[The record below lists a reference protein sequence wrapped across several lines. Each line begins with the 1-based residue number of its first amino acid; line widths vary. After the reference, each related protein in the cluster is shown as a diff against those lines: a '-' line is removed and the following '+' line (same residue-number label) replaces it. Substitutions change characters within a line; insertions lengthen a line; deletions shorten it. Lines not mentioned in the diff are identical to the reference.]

1 MKKIATK
8 ILKIIFFNLQK
19 LLLKI
24 GLHINPAHYYSSIP
38 NINELVESKSIW
50 AKKSMLYGLNINI
63 EEQIEN
69 IKTVC
74 LPFKNEYLGNEIFK
88 YGTENKFGPGYG
100 YIEAQAL
107 HSIIRKYKPKRVIE
121 VGSGVSTWCILK
133 ANDLNKLQDGND
145 DFKLTCIEPYP
156 NSVLKSL
163 KEVNLIEKKVQEI
176 SFEDEFYKLEKN
188 DILFIDSSHTVKV
201 GSDVNYIILEIL
213 PRLKPGVIVHFHDI
227 FIPYD
232 YNRNTLSTFFH
243 WSETT
248 LLRAFLINNT
258 NARIVFCMSQLHYD
272 AKSTLKE
279 VFPKYTPQNDKDGLL
294 DEKYVNFEQIHQEH
308 FPSSIYIEIV

>member
-1 MKKIATK
+1 M
-8 ILKIIFFNLQK
+8 
-19 LLLKI
+19 
-24 GLHINPAHYYSSIP
+24 
-38 NINELVESKSIW
+38 ED
-50 AKKSMLYGLNINI
+50 
-63 EEQIEN
+63 QIEN

-133 ANDLNKLQDGND
+133 ANDLNKVQEGVV

-176 SFEDEFYKLEKN
+176 AFEEEFFKLEKN

-248 LLRAFLINNT
+248 LLRAFLINNK

-279 VFPKYTPQNDKDGLL
+279 VFPEYTPQNDKDGLL

>member
-63 EEQIEN
+63 EDQIEN
-69 IKTVC
+69 IKTIC

-133 ANDLNKLQDGND
+133 ANDLNKVQEGVV

-248 LLRAFLINNT
+248 LLRAFLINNK
-258 NARIVFCMSQLHYD
+258 NLIMVSL
-272 AKSTLKE
+272 
-279 VFPKYTPQNDKDGLL
+279 
-294 DEKYVNFEQIHQEH
+294 
-308 FPSSIYIEIV
+308 IELNWI

>member
-1 MKKIATK
+1 
-8 ILKIIFFNLQK
+8 
-19 LLLKI
+19 
-24 GLHINPAHYYSSIP
+24 
-38 NINELVESKSIW
+38 
-50 AKKSMLYGLNINI
+50 MLYGLNINI

-176 SFEDEFYKLEKN
+176 
-188 DILFIDSSHTVKV
+188 
-201 GSDVNYIILEIL
+201 
-213 PRLKPGVIVHFHDI
+213 
-227 FIPYD
+227 
-232 YNRNTLSTFFH
+232 
-243 WSETT
+243 
-248 LLRAFLINNT
+248 
-258 NARIVFCMSQLHYD
+258 
-272 AKSTLKE
+272 
-279 VFPKYTPQNDKDGLL
+279 
-294 DEKYVNFEQIHQEH
+294 
-308 FPSSIYIEIV
+308 

>member
-38 NINELVESKSIW
+38 NLNELIESKSLW
-50 AKKSMLYGLNINI
+50 AKKSNLYGLNINM
-63 EEQIEN
+63 EDQIEN
-69 IKTVC
+69 IKTIC
-74 LPFKNEYLGNEIFK
+74 LPFKNEYLENKIFN

-133 ANDLNKLQDGND
+133 ANDLNKLQEGFV

-163 KEVNLIEKKVQEI
+163 QEVNLIEKKVQEI
-176 SFEDEFYKLEKN
+176 AFEEEFYKLEKN

-248 LLRAFLINNT
+248 LLRAFLINNK
-258 NARIVFCMSQLHYD
+258 NARIIFCMSQLHYD
-272 AKSTLKE
+272 AKSTLEE
-279 VFPKYTPQNDKDGLL
+279 VFPEYNPQNDKDGLL

>member
-38 NINELVESKSIW
+38 NLNELIESKSLW
-50 AKKSMLYGLNINI
+50 AKKSNLYGLNINM
-63 EEQIEN
+63 EDQIEN
-69 IKTVC
+69 IKTIC
-74 LPFKNEYLGNEIFK
+74 LPFKNEYLGNKIFK

-133 ANDLNKLQDGND
+133 ANDLNKLQEGFV

-156 NSVLKSL
+156 NSVLKNL

-176 SFEDEFYKLEKN
+176 AFEEEFYKLEKN

-248 LLRAFLINNT
+248 LLRAFLINNK
-258 NARIVFCMSQLHYD
+258 NARIIFCMSQLHYD
-272 AKSTLKE
+272 AKSILEE
-279 VFPKYTPQNDKDGLL
+279 VFPEYNPQNDKDGLL
-294 DEKYVNFEQIHQEH
+294 DEKYVNFEQIHEEH